1 MRLVGCDPLHHCD
14 SNFYIVD
21 DDESVR
27 NALARLLRAEGLE
40 SRTFPTAESFL
51 QFLENAPLEH
61 RDRGGCAIVDF
72 HLPGMNGVELATFL
86 KRQYPRIH
94 TVLITGTPD
103 AHLDGVAAKAGVV
116 LLHKPIGDELF
127 EAIASP
133 PSLETGP
140 DSRSTP
146 AGPAGSA

>member
-1 MRLVGCDPLHHCD
+1 VRLVGCDPLHHCD

-51 QFLENAPLEH
+51 QFLENAPLGH